1 MTFPPD
7 VSQSEWNKVLAQTEQ
22 ARRDA
27 VYDAAM
33 DWMGELEAL
42 FGGMTLE
49 ELEKDMTP
57 CVRTLY
63 RVCRR
68 AKEGR

>member
-7 VSQSEWNKVLAQTEQ
+7 VSQAEWNKVLAQTEQ

-33 DWMGELEAL
+33 VWY
-42 FGGMTLE
+42 E
-49 ELEKDMTP
+49 EHEKN
-57 CVRTLY
+57 VRGYLDCEQQL
-63 RVCRR
+63 VDACRR